1 LSVSS
6 IEPSTKPIL
15 GRLGFRWVILAL
27 VFTLSFSAFIERL
40 TLSVVAAQIMPE
52 FSVTQVQVGWI
63 LTAFVIGYTVFQFPG
78 GLIGLKFGARRVL
91 FVSALVGALANV
103 SLIWMPAIASGVAM
117 VALMWLSRLLLGVA
131 QAPLYP
137 VSSGA
142 LAAWFPPAQWAW
154 ALGLLVM
161 GIGLGAAVTPPAV
174 AWMMAA
180 LGWRAS
186 VCAATIP
193 GVAAALLWW
202 FFGRDDPGRASA
214 ERDLTRAA
222 GRPSIV
228 KQSLELLVN
237 RNVVALT
244 CSYVLD
250 NAVVYLI
257 TYWSFLY
264 LIQERHLGVL
274 EGGSLA
280 AAPFLVGAIGA
291 SVGGKLCDRLC
302 ARLGPKWGVRVVP
315 LVVLPL
321 VGAFLYLTE
330 NASNAY
336 LAVLGLTG
344 CYTGLQMTEGSYWCA
359 AMRIG
364 GTRTMAVT
372 GVLNTGG
379 NLGGV
384 LVTPIIGYLTQ
395 RHAWSACFAIGILCV
410 VAAATLWLFTTAL
423 PTAETRPEA

>member
-15 GRLGFRWVILAL
+15 GRLGFRWAILAL

-103 SLIWMPAIASGVAM
+103 SLILVPAIASGVAM
-117 VALMWLSRLLLGVA
+117 VALMWLSRLMLGVA

-174 AWMMAA
+174 AWMMTAF
-180 LGWRAS
+180 GWRAS

-202 FFGRDDPGRASA
+202 FFGRDDPGGTSSDRTS
-214 ERDLTRAA
+214 TRVAA
-222 GRPSIV
+222 GPSII

-237 RNVVALT
+237 RNVIALT

-291 SVGGKLCDRLC
+291 SVGGKWCDRLC

-336 LAVLGLTG
+336 LAVVGLTG

-364 GTRTMAVT
+364 GKRTMAVT

-410 VAAATLWLFTTAL
+410 VAAAILWLFTTAL
-423 PTAETRPEA
+423 PPAETRPEA